1 MNARHSHRWL
11 AWLLPLF
18 LLRALVPAGFMLSWS
33 EQGLQIVMCSG
44 SGPMTLPGDVA
55 ADAEQHHAGPH
66 QGAPHQEG
74 QHEHSQADNATMCPF
89 AAAGT
94 SGVLPSFEAAV
105 AFVATVSQEV
115 RGLPDLD
122 LPAAAVLIDRIR
134 GPPLA

>member
-1 MNARHSHRWL
+1 MNARHSHRLL

-18 LLRALVPAGFMLSWS
+18 LLRALIPVGFMLSWS
-33 EQGLQIVMCSG
+33 DQGLQLAMCSG

-55 ADAEQHHAGPH
+55 ADAKQHHGDSYR
-66 QGAPHQEG
+66 GG

-94 SGVLPSFEAAV
+94 SGALPSFAAVV
-105 AFVATVSQEV
+105 AFVATVSHEV
-115 RGLPDLD
+115 RALPTLD
-122 LPAAAVLIDRIR
+122 LLLTAVLIDRIR